1 MPVSKLTDVCREMLS
16 INIYKETT
24 SKIQEKNVEK
34 ILGELRRIGLKD
46 YFGVQKEM
54 AMRSDDEMRWKILG
68 DLKWVIHGNI

>member
-1 MPVSKLTDVCREMLS
+1 MPVSKLTDVCHEMLS

-46 YFGVQKEM
+46 YFGVQKEL
-54 AMRSDDEMRWKILG
+54 AMGSDDEIRWKILG